1 MTLPLRAPGPLAFV
15 DELAAQATAQ
25 AAATPE
31 QPAAPLLHLIA
42 FQLDREEYG
51 VPVASVRE
59 VSRVGEITR
68 VPQAPEHIRGVMNLR
83 GRILPVLELR
93 TRLGH
98 PPLASPGPKARVV
111 VTEVHGRVLGLLV
124 DAVAQVLKVPSD
136 RVVPPPDDA
145 RSVEADYLTGVAQ
158 LDGRLIIL
166 LDLERMLQPGPVSHA

>member
-1 MTLPLRAPGPLAFV
+1 MALPLRAPGPLAFV
-15 DELAAQATAQ
+15 DELAAQNTSAPEPAT
-25 AAATPE
+25 
-31 QPAAPLLHLIA
+31 APLLHLIA
-42 FQLDREEYG
+42 FQLGREEYG

-98 PPLASPGPKARVV
+98 PPLEAPGPRARVV
-111 VTEVHGRVLGLLV
+111 VAEIHGRVLGLLV
-124 DAVAQVLKVPSD
+124 DSVAQVLKVSAD

-145 RSVEADYLTGVAQ
+145 RSAAADYLTGVAQ

-166 LDLERMLQPGPVSHA
+166 LDLERMLQPGPVPHA

>member
-1 MTLPLRAPGPLAFV
+1 MTALPLRPTGPLAFA
-15 DELAAQATAQ
+15 DELAARDAPAPEQ
-25 AAATPE
+25 AAV
-31 QPAAPLLHLIA
+31 PLLHLIA
-42 FQLDREEYG
+42 FQLEREEYG

-98 PPLASPGPKARVV
+98 PPLLAPGPRARVV
-111 VTEVHGRVLGLLV
+111 VAEIHGRVLGLLV

-145 RSVEADYLTGVAQ
+145 RSAAADYLTGVAQ
-158 LDGRLIIL
+158 LDDRLIIL
-166 LDLERMLQPGPVSHA
+166 LDLERMLQPGPVPHA

>member
-1 MTLPLRAPGPLAFV
+1 MTAPLRAPGPLAFV
-15 DELAAQATAQ
+15 DELAAHS
-25 AAATPE
+25 AAATE
-31 QPAAPLLHLIA
+31 QPTAPLLHLIA
-42 FQLDREEYG
+42 FQLGREEYG

-83 GRILPVLELR
+83 GRILPVFELR

-98 PPLASPGPKARVV
+98 PPLVAPGPKARVV
-111 VTEVHGRVLGLLV
+111 VAEVHGRVLGLLV

-145 RSVEADYLTGVAQ
+145 RSAAADYLTGVAQ
-158 LDGRLIIL
+158 VDGRLIVL
-166 LDLERMLQPGPVSHA
+166 LDLERMLQPGPVPLA

>member
-1 MTLPLRAPGPLAFV
+1 MSLPLRASGPLAFV
-15 DELAAQATAQ
+15 DELAAQA
-25 AAATPE
+25 AATPE
-31 QPAAPLLHLIA
+31 QAAVPLLHLIA

-59 VSRVGEITR
+59 VSRVGDITR
-68 VPQAPEHIRGVMNLR
+68 VPQAPDHIRGVMNLR

-98 PPLASPGPKARVV
+98 APLVPGPKARIVV
-111 VTEVHGRVLGLLV
+111 AEVHGRVLGLLV

-145 RSVEADYLTGVAQ
+145 RSAAADYLTGVAQ

-166 LDLERMLQPGPVSHA
+166 LDLERMLQPGPVPHA

>member
-1 MTLPLRAPGPLAFV
+1 MSLPLRAPGPLAFV
-15 DELAAQATAQ
+15 DALASQT
-25 AAATPE
+25 AAAPE
-31 QPAAPLLHLIA
+31 PPAAPLLHLIA

-51 VPVASVRE
+51 VPVSSVRE

-98 PPLASPGPKARVV
+98 PPLVAPGPKARVV
-111 VTEVHGRVLGLLV
+111 VAEVHGRVLGLLV
-124 DAVAQVLKVPSD
+124 DAVAQVLKIPSD

-145 RSVEADYLTGVAQ
+145 RSIEADYLTGVAR
-158 LDGRLIIL
+158 LDSRLIIL
-166 LDLERMLQPGPVSHA
+166 LDLERMLQAGPVPHA

>member
-1 MTLPLRAPGPLAFV
+1 MSLPLRASGPLAFV
-15 DELAAQATAQ
+15 DELAAQAV
-25 AAATPE
+25 ATPE
-31 QPAAPLLHLIA
+31 PAAAPLLHLIA

-59 VSRVGEITR
+59 VSRVGDITR

-98 PPLASPGPKARVV
+98 APLVPGPKARVV
-111 VTEVHGRVLGLLV
+111 VAEVHGRVLGLLV
-124 DAVAQVLKVPSD
+124 DAVAQVLKIPSD

-145 RSVEADYLTGVAQ
+145 RSAAADYLTGVAQ

-166 LDLERMLQPGPVSHA
+166 LDLERMLQPGPVPHA

>member
-1 MTLPLRAPGPLAFV
+1 MGAGEGPLAFA
-15 DELAAQATAQ
+15 DQLARETSAV
-25 AAATPE
+25 PE
-31 QPAAPLLHLIA
+31 QPVAPLLHLIA

-51 VPVASVRE
+51 VAVSSVRE
-59 VSRVGEITR
+59 VSRVSDITR
-68 VPQAPEHIRGVMNLR
+68 VPQAPDHIRGVMNLR

-98 PPLASPGPKARVV
+98 PPLEHPGPKARVV
-111 VTEVHGRVLGLLV
+111 VADVHGRAIGLLV

-145 RSVEADYLTGVAQ
+145 RTVEADYLTGVAE

-166 LDLERMLQPGPVSHA
+166 LDLERMLQPGPAPHA

>member
-1 MTLPLRAPGPLAFV
+1 V
-15 DELAAQATAQ
+15 DELAAQNASAPEPAT
-25 AAATPE
+25 
-31 QPAAPLLHLIA
+31 APLLHLIA
-42 FQLDREEYG
+42 FQLEREEYG

-98 PPLASPGPKARVV
+98 PPLQSPGPRARVV
-111 VTEVHGRVLGLLV
+111 VAEIHGRVLGLLV
-124 DAVAQVLKVPSD
+124 DSVAQVLKVPAD

-145 RSVEADYLTGVAQ
+145 RSAAADYLTGVAQ
-158 LDGRLIIL
+158 LDRRLIIL
-166 LDLERMLQPGPVSHA
+166 LDLERMLQPGPVPHA

>member
-15 DELAAQATAQ
+15 DELAAQA
-25 AAATPE
+25 AATPE
-31 QPAAPLLHLIA
+31 QPTAPLLHLIA

-59 VSRVGEITR
+59 VSRVGGITR

-98 PPLASPGPKARVV
+98 PPLVAPGPKARVV
-111 VTEVHGRVLGLLV
+111 VAEVHGRVLGLLV

-145 RSVEADYLTGVAQ
+145 RSAEADYLTGVAQ

-166 LDLERMLQPGPVSHA
+166 LDLERMLQPGPVPHA

>member
-1 MTLPLRAPGPLAFV
+1 MSLPLRAPGPLAFV
-15 DELAAQATAQ
+15 DELTAQ
-25 AAATPE
+25 AAAAPE
-31 QPAAPLLHLIA
+31 QPTAPLLHLIA

-51 VPVASVRE
+51 VPVAGVRE
-59 VSRVGEITR
+59 VSRVAEITR

-98 PPLASPGPKARVV
+98 APLVPGPRARVV
-111 VTEVHGRVLGLLV
+111 VAEVHGRVLGLLV

-145 RSVEADYLTGVAQ
+145 RSAQADYITGVAQ

-166 LDLERMLQPGPVSHA
+166 LDLERMLQPGPVPHA

>member
-1 MTLPLRAPGPLAFV
+1 MSLPLRAPGPLAFV
-15 DELAAQATAQ
+15 DELAAQN
-25 AAATPE
+25 AATPE
-31 QPAAPLLHLIA
+31 PATAPLLHLIA
-42 FQLDREEYG
+42 FQLEREEYG

-59 VSRVGEITR
+59 VSRVAEITR

-98 PPLASPGPKARVV
+98 PPLTAPGPKARVV
-111 VTEVHGRVLGLLV
+111 VAEIHGRVLGLLV
-124 DAVAQVLKVPSD
+124 DAVAQVLKIPSD

-145 RSVEADYLTGVAQ
+145 RSAAADYLTGVAQ

-166 LDLERMLQPGPVSHA
+166 LDLERMLQPGPAPHA

>member
-1 MTLPLRAPGPLAFV
+1 MSLPLRAPGPLAFV
-15 DELAAQATAQ
+15 DELAAQA
-25 AAATPE
+25 AATPE
-31 QPAAPLLHLIA
+31 QAAVPLLHLIA
-42 FQLDREEYG
+42 FYLDREEYG

-98 PPLASPGPKARVV
+98 APLVPGPKARVV
-111 VTEVHGRVLGLLV
+111 VAEAHGRVLGLLV
-124 DAVAQVLKVPSD
+124 DAVAQVLKIPAD

-145 RSVEADYLTGVAQ
+145 RSAAADYLTGVAQ

-166 LDLERMLQPGPVSHA
+166 LDLERMLQPGPVPHA

>member
-1 MTLPLRAPGPLAFV
+1 MSVPLRAPGPLAFV
-15 DELAAQATAQ
+15 DELAAQA
-25 AAATPE
+25 AAVPE
-31 QPAAPLLHLIA
+31 RPAAPLLHLIA
-42 FQLDREEYG
+42 FRLDREEYG

-98 PPLASPGPKARVV
+98 PPLVPDPKARVV
-111 VTEVHGRVLGLLV
+111 VVEVHGRVLGLLV

-136 RVVPPPDDA
+136 RVVPPPDDT
-145 RSVEADYLTGVAQ
+145 RSAEADYLTGVAQ

-166 LDLERMLQPGPVSHA
+166 LDLERMLQPGPVPHA

>member
-15 DELAAQATAQ
+15 DELAAQAAPASEQ
-25 AAATPE
+25 AAV
-31 QPAAPLLHLIA
+31 PLLHLIA

-83 GRILPVLELR
+83 GRILPVFELR

-98 PPLASPGPKARVV
+98 SPLVAPGPRARVV
-111 VTEVHGRVLGLLV
+111 VAEVHGRVLGLLV
-124 DAVAQVLKVPSD
+124 DAVAQVLKVPAD

-145 RSVEADYLTGVAQ
+145 RSAAADYLTGVAQ
-158 LDGRLIIL
+158 LDGRLLIL
-166 LDLERMLQPGPVSHA
+166 LDLERMLQPGPVPHA

>member
-1 MTLPLRAPGPLAFV
+1 MSAPVRITSPLAFV
-15 DELAAQATAQ
+15 DELATQSADATE
-25 AAATPE
+25 PV
-31 QPAAPLLHLIA
+31 AAPLLHLIA
-42 FQLDREEYG
+42 FQLDGEEYG

-98 PPLASPGPKARVV
+98 PPLGAPGPKARVV
-111 VTEVHGRVLGLLV
+111 VAEVHGRVLGLLV
-124 DAVAQVLKVPSD
+124 DAVAQVLKIPSD

-145 RSVEADYLTGVAQ
+145 RSVEAHYLTGVAE

-166 LDLERMLQPGPVSHA
+166 LDLERMLQPGPVPHA